1 MKMMK
6 YMTSIATAL
15 FALVACSDADDIL
28 SAYHNDPNAVH
39 INAEVGKA
47 SADGFTRSNP
57 LGKDA
62 DEQKKFNQDDEISV
76 KADGQEAVT
85 YRFNGS
91 EWIPQDSKFLKWES
105 ENMKFTAY
113 YPANSY
119 SGGTPTQTLEYNKE
133 ADLVA
138 ADYMSFN
145 APIDKPED
153 NNALTLIMERQM
165 ARVVVEVV
173 GFNDQY
179 DENTPI
185 NSVTINGVKA
195 YKHSVDNK
203 DKYYALMVPCDEDK
217 NANFL
222 SLEVGT
228 GNTETLKGIPALE
241 AGKSYTY
248 QLTVGKNK
256 VVVNGITV
264 ADWTTDKTIND
275 VAKLDDRP
283 YLTFT
288 AKEPQTFKM
297 TTEES
302 YTISGLEYS
311 LNGGEWNKVV
321 AGEGVNFGGTNSTLR
336 LRGTNP
342 NGTAESFSNY
352 STITFTDASEVTCK
366 GDIRTLLDYRNYATV
381 ATSQARFC
389 NLFAGCNAL
398 TSAPYLPATVL
409 ADYCYYGMF
418 ASCENLVNAPALPA
432 ETLAGY
438 CYTAM
443 FQYCTNL
450 ETPPTLPAKTL
461 KDHCYSSMFW
471 ACTNLKTAPQLP
483 ATTLAISC
491 YQQMFYGCT
500 SLETAPAL
508 PAETLAGS
516 CYQGMF
522 RHCTN
527 LSSVTMMAS
536 SDQIEKANNC
546 CGNWLDGAGTK
557 EGISRTLKVKNED
570 AYDALVNK
578 SYLPDNWK
586 KGVAGTTVEDTPYLT
601 FTAAGAQTFKMIVRG
616 GYDLSGK
623 FEYSVNGGEW
633 NEVVADKG
641 VVFGGANGTLS
652 LRGTNPK
659 GTAESLS
666 EYSTITFAENNVKV
680 ACAGDI
686 RTLLNHENYKNVATD
701 QARFCYLFYD
711 CKALTSAPAL
721 PAETLAGQCYSFMFE
736 GCTSLKTAP
745 NLPAKTLAS
754 FCYYTMFSGCT
765 SLETAPTLPAETLK
779 TACYGYMFSG
789 CTNLKTAPELCVTA
803 LALCCYEGMFQGC
816 TSLEIAPTLP
826 ATKLETQCYNY
837 MFQGCTS
844 LEIAPTLPATK
855 LETQCYNYMFRDCTN
870 LTSVTMLAPSDQI
883 STNRLSYWL
892 EGAGTDQSVTSRT
905 LIVKDKAAYNALVK
919 KSYLPANYW
928 QKGKCTVKNESGTT
942 IE

>member
-1 MKMMK
+1 MKMTK
-6 YMTSIATAL
+6 YMTSLATAL

-62 DEQKKFNQDDEISV
+62 DEQKKFNDGDEISV
-76 KADGQEAVT
+76 TAGGQAAVT
-85 YRFNGS
+85 YRFDGS
-91 EWIPQDSKFLKWES
+91 EWIPQNSKFLKWES
-105 ENMKFTAY
+105 ESMTFTAY
-113 YPANSY
+113 YPAASY
-119 SGGTPTQTLEYNKE
+119 SGGTIDQPTEYTSVE
-133 ADLVA
+133 SLAA

-145 APIDKPED
+145 APIDKPKD
-153 NNALTLIMERQM
+153 NNALTLNMERQM
-165 ARVVVEVV
+165 ARVVVQIV
-173 GFNDQY
+173 GFNNQY
-179 DENTPI
+179 ASGTEVK
-185 NSVTINGVKA
+185 SVTINGTVKA
-195 YKHSVDNK
+195 YKHKTDGK
-203 DKYYALMVPCDEDK
+203 FYALMVPCSAQNDK
-217 NANFL
+217 EFL

-241 AGKSYTY
+241 AGKSYTS
-248 QLTVGKNK
+248 QLPVGKDK

-264 ADWTTDKTIND
+264 KDWTTDKVIND

-288 AKEPQTFKM
+288 AEGAQTFKM
-297 TTEES
+297 TVEGD

-311 LNGGEWNKVV
+311 LNGGEWNEVK
-321 AGEGVNFGGTNSTLR
+321 ANTEIAFGGLNSTLR

-381 ATSQARFC
+381 ATNQARFC
-389 NLFAGCNAL
+389 YLFKNCKAL
-398 TSAPYLPATVL
+398 TTAPDLPATVL

-418 ASCENLVNAPALPA
+418 DMCENLVNAPALPA

-443 FQYCTNL
+443 FQACTNL

-471 ACTNLKTAPQLP
+471 GCENLETAPTLPAETLTPACYNTMFLSCTKLKTAPQLP
-483 ATTLAISC
+483 ATTLAVCC

-522 RHCTN
+522 KGCTN

-536 SDQIEKANNC
+536 SDQIKNTFNC
-546 CGNWLDGAGTK
+546 CGYWLDGAGTDAT
-557 EGISRTLKVKNED
+557 SRTLKVKDED

-578 SYLPDNWK
+578 SYLPNNWK
-586 KGVAGTTVEDTPYLT
+586 KGVAGTTVEDTPYLN
-601 FTAAGAQTFKMIVRG
+601 FTAKGAQTFKMTVRG

-633 NEVVADKG
+633 NEVVADKE
-641 VVFGGANGTLS
+641 VPFGGTNGTLS
-652 LRGTNPK
+652 LRGTNLS
-659 GTAESLS
+659 GTGESVAK
-666 EYSTITFAENNVKV
+666 YSKIIFTDPSVKV
-680 ACAGDI
+680 TCTGDI
-686 RTLLNHENYKNVATD
+686 RTLLKHADYKNVVTN
-701 QARFCYLFYD
+701 QARFYSLFEN
-711 CKALTSAPAL
+711 CSALTSAPDL
-721 PAETLAGQCYSFMFE
+721 PAESIANHCYFS
-736 GCTSLKTAP
+736 
-745 NLPAKTLAS
+745 
-754 FCYYTMFSGCT
+754 MFSGCNNLKSAPELPAKILKT
-765 SLETAPTLPAETLK
+765 GCYDKMFSGCVSLETAPTLPAETL
-779 TACYGYMFSG
+779 AGFCYRSMFSG
-789 CTNLKTAPELCVTA
+789 CKNLKSAPA
-803 LALCCYEGMFQGC
+803 LRVE
-816 TSLEIAPTLP
+816 
-826 ATKLETQCYNY
+826 KLETACYNL
-837 MFQGCTS
+837 MFDG
-844 LEIAPTLPATK
+844 
-855 LETQCYNYMFRDCTN
+855 CTN
-870 LTSVTMLAPSDQI
+870 LSSVTMLAPSDQI
-883 STNRLSYWL
+883 KNASGCCTDWL
-892 EGAGTDQSVTSRT
+892 KNAGTGAASRT
-905 LIVKDKAAYNALVK
+905 LIVKDKDAYDALVN
-919 KSYLPANYW
+919 KSYLPAKW
-928 QKGKCTVKNESGTT
+928 KKDQCTVKNESGTP

>member
-62 DEQKKFNQDDEISV
+62 DEQMKFNKDDEISV

-85 YRFNGS
+85 YRFDGS

-105 ENMKFTAY
+105 ESMTFTAY
-113 YPANSY
+113 YPAASY
-119 SGGTPTQTLEYNKE
+119 SGGTIDQPTAYPDE
-133 ADLVA
+133 ASLIA

-145 APIDKPED
+145 NPINRPKD
-153 NNALTLIMERQM
+153 NNALTLTMQRQM
-165 ARVVVEVV
+165 ARVVVQVV
-173 GFNDQY
+173 GFNNQY

-195 YKHSVDNK
+195 YKHSVNNK
-203 DKYYALMVPCDEDK
+203 DKYYALMVPCSAQNNK
-217 NANFL
+217 AFL

-228 GNTETLKGIPALE
+228 GNTETLTGIPELV

-288 AKEPQTFKM
+288 AAGAQTFKM
-297 TTEES
+297 TVEGS

-311 LNGGEWNKVV
+311 LNGGEWNEVK
-321 AGEGVNFGGTNSTLR
+321 ANTEIAFGGLNSTLR

-342 NGTAESFSNY
+342 NGTAESFSDY

-366 GDIRTLLDYRNYATV
+366 GDIRTLLDYRNYATA
-381 ATSQARFC
+381 ATNQARFC
-389 NLFAGCNAL
+389 YLFKNCKAL
-398 TSAPYLPATVL
+398 TTAPYLPATVL

-418 ASCENLVNAPALPA
+418 DMCENLVNAPALPA
-432 ETLAGY
+432 ETLAPA
-438 CYTAM
+438 CYNTM
-443 FQYCTNL
+443 FLSCT
-450 ETPPTLPAKTL
+450 K
-461 KDHCYSSMFW
+461 
-471 ACTNLKTAPQLP
+471 LKTAPQLP
-483 ATTLAISC
+483 ATTLAVCC

-522 RHCTN
+522 KGCTN

-536 SDQIEKANNC
+536 SDQIKNTFNC
-546 CGNWLDGAGTK
+546 CGNWLDGAG
-557 EGISRTLKVKNED
+557 SNVRSHTLKVKDEE
-570 AYDALVNK
+570 AYNALESK
-578 SYLPDNWK
+578 GYLPDDWK
-586 KGVAGTTVEDTPYLT
+586 DPRCNVQIPTPYLT
-601 FTAAGAQTFKMIVRG
+601 FTAEGAQTFKMTVEG
-616 GYDLSGK
+616 GYTISGL
-623 FEYSVNGGEW
+623 EYSLNGGKW
-633 NEVVADKG
+633 NEVVAGEG
-641 VVFGGANGTLS
+641 VNFGGTNSTLR

-666 EYSTITFAENNVKV
+666 KYSKITFIVNNVKV
-680 ACAGDI
+680 ACTGDI
-686 RTLLNHENYKNVATD
+686 RTLLNHANYKNVATD
-701 QARFCYLFYD
+701 QARFCKLFEN
-711 CKALTSAPAL
+711 CAALTSAPAL
-721 PAETLAGQCYSFMFE
+721 PAKDLADKCYSFMFE

-745 NLPAKTLAS
+745 NLPATKLAKNCYFRMFNGCKSLETAPTLLAES
-754 FCYYTMFSGCT
+754 LVSSCYGYMFMNCTNLKSAPELRATALALNCYQGMFQGCT
-765 SLETAPTLPAETLK
+765 SLETAPTLPATTL
-779 TACYGYMFSG
+779 A
-789 CTNLKTAPELCVTA
+789 
-803 LALCCYEGMFQGC
+803 
-816 TSLEIAPTLP
+816 I
-826 ATKLETQCYNY
+826 QCYNY
-837 MFQGCTS
+837 MF
-844 LEIAPTLPATK
+844 
-855 LETQCYNYMFRDCTN
+855 MDCTN

-892 EGAGTDQSVTSRT
+892 EGAGTNAASRT
-905 LIVKDKAAYNALVK
+905 LKVKDEAAYNALVNN
-919 KSYLPANYW
+919 SYLPAKW
-928 QKGKCTVKNESGTT
+928 KKDQCTVKNESGTP
-942 IE
+942 IK

>member
-6 YMTSIATAL
+6 YMMCLATAFL
-15 FALVACSDADDIL
+15 ALVACSDADDIL
-28 SAYHNDPNAVH
+28 SAYHSDPNAVH
-39 INAEVGKA
+39 ITAEVGKA

-57 LGKDA
+57 LGDA
-62 DEQKKFNQDDEISV
+62 DAQKKFNTDDEISV
-76 KADGQEAVT
+76 KADGQAAVT
-85 YRFNGS
+85 YKFNGT
-91 EWIPQDSKFLKWES
+91 EWIPQDDKFLKWES
-105 ENMKFTAY
+105 ETMNFTAY
-113 YPANSY
+113 YPASY
-119 SGGTPTQTLEYNKE
+119 TGGAPTQPMEYNSE
-133 ADLVA
+133 ASLAA
-138 ADYMSFN
+138 ADYMSFTGSQKN
-145 APIDKPED
+145 TGD
-153 NNALTLIMERQM
+153 NKLTLTMNRQM
-165 ARVVVEVV
+165 ARVVVDIV

-179 DENTPI
+179 AGATV
-185 NSVTINGVKA
+185 NSVNSLTIKGVKA
-195 YKHSVDNK
+195 YKHSDNK
-203 DKYYALMVPCDEDK
+203 FYALIVPCEAK
-217 NANFL
+217 STENFL
-222 SLEVGT
+222 SLKVGDN
-228 GNTETLKGIPALE
+228 NTETLTGIPALE

-248 QLTVGKNK
+248 ELTVGKNK
-256 VVVNGITV
+256 VSVTGITV
-264 ADWTTDKTIND
+264 KDWTTDKIING
-275 VAKLDDRP
+275 VAELDTRP

-288 AKEPQTFKM
+288 AEETQTFMMKAQGG
-297 TTEES
+297 
-302 YTISGLEYS
+302 YTISGLEFS
-311 LNGGEWNKVV
+311 LNGGEWTSVV
-321 AGEGVNFGGTNSTLR
+321 ADEGVDFGGTNSTLR

-381 ATSQARFC
+381 ATNQARFC
-389 NLFAGCNAL
+389 NLFARCNAL
-398 TSAPYLPATVL
+398 TSAPDLPATVL

-570 AYDALVNK
+570 AYDVLVNK
-578 SYLPDNWK
+578 SYLPDKWK

-837 MFQGCTS
+837 MF
-844 LEIAPTLPATK
+844 
-855 LETQCYNYMFRDCTN
+855 RDCTN